1 MSAQNFDVS
10 YSINEI
16 QLKGTNKKGQKKEK
30 RIPKGQGYNNPTN
43 QFDLDGFAFDEPLFA
58 DPLFADFLR
67 DFFFGFNLLEAE
79 DDLSCLL
86 LCFFSFCTLI
96 LLTALSTLSVS

>member
-1 MSAQNFDVS
+1 MMQAAGCSNNCFKISTVVD
-10 YSINEI
+10 NE
-16 QLKGTNKKGQKKEK
+16 
-30 RIPKGQGYNNPTN
+30 RPKGQDQCYNNPTN